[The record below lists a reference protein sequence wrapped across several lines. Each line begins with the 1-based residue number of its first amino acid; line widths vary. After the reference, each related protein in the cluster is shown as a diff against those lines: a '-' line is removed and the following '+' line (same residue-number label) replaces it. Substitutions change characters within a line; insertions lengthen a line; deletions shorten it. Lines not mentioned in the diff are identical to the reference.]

1 MWVSELLFI
10 SGYVFFAH
18 LVKRLPFSKGGG
30 KKNLCLLCASDPNY
44 ANYQKFNQGPGLLSP
59 NPEVI
64 DSIKNA
70 WGALRMKLPPLS
82 VKRPPSSGK
91 QLCYLFNTRR
101 RSHFH
106 GEGRPIGA
114 TSPASRGLFASRSAR
129 LNVAFWCGAQL
140 LLLPDCQRHTEGSC
154 WRKWQSSRPSPPLLS
169 LIIELVIWK
178 SPQARPSVSEGG
190 RIASRLQLS

>member
-1 MWVSELLFI
+1 
-10 SGYVFFAH
+10 
-18 LVKRLPFSKGGG
+18 
-30 KKNLCLLCASDPNY
+30 
-44 ANYQKFNQGPGLLSP
+44 
-59 NPEVI
+59 
-64 DSIKNA
+64 
-70 WGALRMKLPPLS
+70 MKPPPPLS

-91 QLCYLFNTRR
+91 QLCYLFTAQR

-106 GEGRPIGA
+106 GERGGRLVA

-154 WRKWQSSRPSPPLLS
+154 WRKWQSGHPSPPFLS

-178 SPQARPSVSEGG
+178 SPQARPSVGFWRGEDCFSTPALIDQTCRTHIVNGNLILHG
-190 RIASRLQLS
+190 CRILFDQPTNILAVLPRKGNFVQVTRVPQLMTREMH